1 MTATPHIP
9 VMLDEVLA
17 ALQPAAGQTYVD
29 GTFGAGGYTKAFLDS
44 ADCTVIAID
53 RDPAA
58 VARAEALQKQYGAR
72 LEFVRGCF
80 GDAGDLVNRPVDG
93 FVLDL
98 GVSSMQIDQADRG
111 FSFRFDGPLD
121 MRMDTSSGESAADIV
136 NRYDEEDIANIIYEY
151 GGERL
156 SRRVARAIVEA
167 RKEKKF
173 TRTLELAE
181 IVRRVVP
188 RSKDGIDPATRTF
201 QGLRIA
207 VNRELEE
214 LYNGLAAAEK
224 LLKDGGRLVVV
235 SFHSLEDAIVK
246 KFLNERAGRG
256 GGVSRYLPD
265 SGVKAADPTFTLPS
279 SKPVAA
285 SGSEAAANPRARS
298 AKMRAAIRT
307 AAPAWAGKEA
317 A

>member
-1 MTATPHIP
+1 MTAAPHIP
-9 VMLDEVLA
+9 VMMNEVLA
-17 ALQPAAGQTYVD
+17 ALQPAAGEAYVD
-29 GTFGAGGYTKAFLDS
+29 GTFGAGGYTAAFLDA
-44 ADCTVIAID
+44 ADCAVIAID

-58 VARAEALQKQYGAR
+58 VARAEALKEKYGAR

-80 GDAGDLVNRPVDG
+80 GDAGDLVRRPVDG

-98 GVSSMQIDQADRG
+98 GVSSMQIDQAERG

-167 RKEKKF
+167 RREKKI
-173 TRTLELAE
+173 TRTIELAE

-207 VNRELEE
+207 VNRELDE
-214 LYNGLAAAEK
+214 LHNGLAAAEK

-265 SGVKAADPTFTLPS
+265 PGVKAADPTFTLPS

-285 SGSEAAANPRARS
+285 GDSESAANPRARS
-298 AKMRAAIRT
+298 AKMRVAIRT
-307 AAPAWAGKEA
+307 AAPAWAKEA